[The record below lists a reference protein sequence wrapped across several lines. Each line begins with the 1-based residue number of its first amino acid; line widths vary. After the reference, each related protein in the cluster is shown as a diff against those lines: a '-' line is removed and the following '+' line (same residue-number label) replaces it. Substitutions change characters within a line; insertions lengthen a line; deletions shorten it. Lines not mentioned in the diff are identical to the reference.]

1 MWLHKLKNISIVL
14 ASQSPRRAELLRGLG
29 LEFTICTAQ
38 VQEIIDNT
46 LSHGAI
52 AESIAMQKVQAV
64 QKQLHEPVLIIG
76 SDTIVCSGEHIYG
89 KPHSR
94 EEAVDMLQHL
104 SDNTHSVISS
114 ICISYN
120 GKYYTAH
127 DTAYIHFMP
136 LQTDD
141 IAYYVDNYKPYDKA
155 GAYGIQ
161 EWIGMR
167 AIDRIEG
174 SFYTVMGFPTHL
186 LCNMVEQIL

>member
-1 MWLHKLKNISIVL
+1 MWLHKLKNTNVVL
-14 ASQSPRRAELLRGLG
+14 ASKSPRRAELLKGLG

-38 VQEIIDNT
+38 VQEIINNT

-52 AESIAMQKVQAV
+52 AESIAMQKVLAV
-64 QKQLHEPVLIIG
+64 QKQLQEPVLIIG
-76 SDTIVCSGEHIYG
+76 GDTIVCNGEHIYG

-94 EEAVDMLQHL
+94 EEAVNMLQHL
-104 SDNTHSVISS
+104 SGNTHSVISS

-120 GKYYTAH
+120 GKFYTEH

-136 LQTDD
+136 LQADD
-141 IAYYVDNYKPYDKA
+141 IVYYVDNYKPYDKA

-186 LCNMVEQIL
+186 LCSMVEQIL